1 VGFTA
6 SYARST
12 YKAFNDPVVNLNQ
25 WQESY
30 GIADND
36 RKHRLS
42 VSAIWSVPGY
52 RNNGRLVRVLT
63 TGWQAS
69 TVTAF
74 VSSPPMNPNLSTID
88 IDGDGITFTRL
99 PGIEWNGFGRS
110 TSVDDLRAAV
120 DKWNADVI
128 ARSTPLP
135 ANPTAAQ
142 TAACILTLPNGTRA
156 CGPRTPRNQVYPLL
170 TLPSNFTNGDK
181 LLTTDLRVTRVISL
195 TERLRLSIIAE
206 GFNMFN
212 VSNLGGYSNNL
223 QSASFGIATTR
234 VNQIFGSGGPRA
246 FQFAGRLTF

>member
-1 VGFTA
+1 
-6 SYARST
+6 
-12 YKAFNDPVVNLNQ
+12 
-25 WQESY
+25 
-30 GIADND
+30 
-36 RKHRLS
+36 
-42 VSAIWSVPGY
+42 
-52 RNNGRLVRVLT
+52 
-63 TGWQAS
+63 
-69 TVTAF
+69 
-74 VSSPPMNPNLSTID
+74 MNPNLSTID

-181 LLTTDLRVTRVISL
+181 LLTTDLRVTRVISI

-223 QSASFGIATTR
+223 QSASFGVPTTR